1 VTPGAATRAIRHAT
15 AVAVDGRGLLIMG
28 ASGAGKSSLA
38 LALIGLGAALVSD
51 DQTQL
56 ERCGPKIVLG
66 CPTPPLR
73 GVIEVRGMGLL
84 RAPAVD
90 AADLA
95 LVVDLDAVETQRFPA
110 ARIIEVMGCDFPL
123 VRTADH
129 AHFPV
134 ALMLQLRHGRH
145 A

>member
-1 VTPGAATRAIRHAT
+1 MAGAAARATLHAS
-15 AVAVDGRGLLIMG
+15 AVAVDGRGLLITG

-38 LALIGLGAALVSD
+38 LALIGLGAQLVSD
-51 DQTQL
+51 DQTTL
-56 ERCGPKIVLG
+56 EHTDAGVGLG
-66 CPTPPLR
+66 CPLPELR

-84 RAPAVD
+84 RAPI
-90 AADLA
+90 AARTDLA
-95 LVVDLDAVETQRFPA
+95 LVVDLDAVETQRLPPT
-110 ARIIEVMGCDFPL
+110 RMIELLGRSFPL
-123 VRTADH
+123 VRSPNH

>member
-1 VTPGAATRAIRHAT
+1 MPDDDTRAILHAT
-15 AVAVDGRGLLIMG
+15 AVAADGRGLLITG

-38 LALIGLGAALVSD
+38 LALIGLGAQLVSD
-51 DQTQL
+51 DRTLL
-56 ERCGPKIVLG
+56 ERAGDAVLLG
-66 CPTPPLR
+66 CPVPDLR

-84 RAPAVD
+84 RAPV
-90 AADLA
+90 AAQAGLA
-95 LVVDLDAVETQRFPA
+95 LVVDLDSDETQRLPPT
-110 ARIIEVMGCDFPL
+110 RTIELLGRDFPL
-123 VRTADH
+123 VRSLNH